1 MSRDIEGKRISE
13 LDDYAGG
20 LDGFIAVD
28 SISKRTGKL
37 SLSEL
42 QTMIGGGGG
51 DGDCKVFIGTVES
64 TFEDYANAVLDGK
77 LIYLRS
83 PVPMIGSA
91 FDGADLLW
99 EGPRIC
105 MKNWSEFYPTR
116 AAAIQALRN
125 TYTELLSWEFTTDLS
140 AYDAEASER
149 FSMVMDV
156 ETSILQPK
164 YLYVLMFGELPM
176 DYSDEDGLSS
186 EFIIPLHYNENTDE
200 VEDYP
205 EGLRA
210 CMIILHQRGIPVMLA
225 MHAGEVEDFTY
236 VFSLEYLGDALYGR
250 WGFRLREVISLGSHL
265 PFVGE
270 YCLAVSW
277 DAVAGKNILTPLTD
291 TPLLSPR
298 YMPITMETPWSTL
311 SENFGFDASL
321 AGTTY
326 EGVFMHISAPGGGM
340 TMGLRFV
347 GYNGGGG
354 SFTGDFE
361 FFIFEY
367 GIQKLLF
374 YKNGDDDSFL
384 ITYLN
389 NSWTL
394 DDDDDVYAEY
404 YTDDVFYLRHKGYRR
419 LIWDDGTT
427 NDVPLVI
434 QAVPPAGMSFE
445 GRIYCT
451 NHNSSP
457 VHLVMSGSQ
466 DYVEIPNGSYQ
477 VDIVADMQDNRRTY
491 ISVHPMETHS
501 TPEIS
506 VTRPK

>member
-28 SISKRTGKL
+28 SVSKRTGKL

-42 QTMIGGGGG
+42 QTMIGGGG
-51 DGDCKVFIGTVES
+51 DSDIFIGTVES
-64 TFEDYANAVLDGK
+64 TWEDYANAVLDGK

-83 PVPMIGSA
+83 PVPMLEAG

-125 TYTELLSWEFTTDLS
+125 TYTILSWEFTTDLS

-164 YLYVLMFGELPM
+164 YIYTLMFGELPM
-176 DYSDEDGLSS
+176 DYSHEDGLSS
-186 EFIIPLHYNENTDE
+186 DFLIPLHYNENTDE
-200 VEDYP
+200 VEEYP

-210 CMIILHQRGIPVMLA
+210 CMIILHQRGIPVMLG
-225 MHAGEVEDFTY
+225 MHAGEVDDFTY
-236 VFSLEYLGDALYGR
+236 VLSLEYLGDALYGR
-250 WGFRLREVISLGSHL
+250 WGFRLREVVSSVGHL
-265 PFVGE
+265 PFIGE
-270 YCLAVSW
+270 YCLSVSW
-277 DAVAGKNILTPLTD
+277 DAGAGKNILTPFTN

-311 SENFGFDASL
+311 SENFGLGAAM

-326 EGVFMHISAPGGGM
+326 EGVFMHIPAPGGGM
-340 TMGLRFV
+340 TIGLRFI
-347 GYNGGGG
+347 GYNMGGG
-354 SFTGDFE
+354 SSTGYFE
-361 FFIFEY
+361 FLVFDADV
-367 GIQKLLF
+367 QQLLF
-374 YKNGDDDSFL
+374 YKNGNDDSFL

-394 DDDDDVYAEY
+394 DDEHVYAED
-404 YTDDVFYLRHKGYRR
+404 YTNDVFYLRHKGYRL

-491 ISVHPMETHS
+491 ISVHPMENHS